1 MFCPLLIG
9 ISDISCPDLVI
20 IGDDKGITSS
30 RLACRNRPAAI
41 GFKRN
46 DSCVEYQPNRLD
58 KAMCCVPLS
67 QRS

>member
-20 IGDDKGITSS
+20 MGDDKGITSS
-30 RLACRNRPAAI
+30 RLACRNSSGII

-46 DSCVEYQPNRLD
+46 DSFVEHQPTRLNM
-58 KAMCCVPLS
+58 AMCCVPLS